1 MIHGIKDL
9 DKKIELVEEVRG
21 AADGV
26 SKRLK
31 KSVDQF

>member
-1 MIHGIKDL
+1 MIHGIAEL

-26 SKRLK
+26 GK
-31 KSVDQF
+31 KLRKSLD